1 VIERRKGAWRVVA
14 RYKGL
19 PHFSVTVG
27 TDEALAQEFDDDL
40 KALARLERA
49 DIFQALRDG
58 DTEISTVH
66 RAIFDYGLGK
76 LTLDQCGVGGRETIG
91 ALYREWIAHVALP
104 SSISNRTRR
113 PLGSGT
119 LDRYRDSWEWFFLYH
134 PKGRSAPIRTLTT
147 EALRAFA
154 KARIGTDEVTPSTV
168 NRDFTAIQ
176 SFCRWLRDI
185 HPTVLPVLPRFQKY
199 AEPDYTEDDRHLTP
213 DQYRRLRSKLEPHW
227 WMLFDLLI
235 QTGLR
240 IGEAQSLRCDDIS
253 ATHVF
258 VNKHLKTKKS
268 KRKVPLTP
276 SFSAVL
282 QSYIK
287 GRPGNAAVFSE
298 YLASHDHAYHAFNRA
313 AIAIGLCRG
322 DPPKATRSPHSLRH
336 SFGAAAA
343 EAGISLLEIRDL
355 LGHSDIGVT
364 QRYAR
369 FSPNDDRAQKQAEM
383 IGRLLAVEN
392 AITPSEPQTPNLV
405 NGRKVPVRRKKEDSP
420 YAPS

>member
-1 VIERRKGAWRVVA
+1 VIEKRKSVWRVVA
-14 RYKGL
+14 RYKGM
-19 PHFSVTVG
+19 PAFSVTVG
-27 TDEALAQEFDDDL
+27 ADEDSAKEYDKTLKKLALQGRTDIL
-40 KALARLERA
+40 
-49 DIFQALRDG
+49 QALRDG
-58 DTEISTVH
+58 ETEIATVH
-66 RAIFDYGLGK
+66 RAGSKFGFSEV
-76 LTLDQCGVGGRETIG
+76 TLAQCGVGGKETIG
-91 ALYREWIAHVALP
+91 TLQKAWLEEV
-104 SSISNRTRR
+104 SSKWAMSKRTNR
-113 PLGSGT
+113 PLGKGT
-119 LDRYRDSWEWFFLYH
+119 LGRYTDSWERFFFYH
-134 PKGRSAPIRTLTT
+134 PKGRSASITTLTT
-147 EALRAFA
+147 EALKAFA

-176 SFCRWLRDI
+176 SFCRWLRDS
-185 HPTVLPVLPRFQKY
+185 HPTILPVLPRFQKY

-213 DQYRRLRSKLEPHW
+213 DEYRRLRAKLEPHW

-240 IGEAQSLRCDDIS
+240 IGEAQSLRCDDVS

-282 QSYIK
+282 QDYIK
-287 GRPGNAAVFSE
+287 GRPGNTPLFSK

-313 AIAIGLCRG
+313 AIAIGLCTG

-369 FSPNDDRAQKQAEM
+369 FSPDDDRAQKQAEM

-392 AITPSEPQTPNLV
+392 AITPLEPQTPNLK
-405 NGRKVPVRRKKEDSP
+405 NGRKVPIRKKKEVN
-420 YAPS
+420 AE